1 MGKFYLD
8 KRYYA
13 DKAAKWVS
21 FESTPQLEET
31 KRDIYG
37 KCVPCITNLYEQ
49 LQEGKTLV
57 DLGQAFNC
65 WKVITVMANDDEC
78 LHVLAE
84 FEREFLADRKVKG
97 RFGSG
102 DEQKRTRV
110 IVFAAPNLQETRR
123 LLDEVRICAGR
134 VNREAQVF
142 SHRGCAEL
150 YHELFGDPVNWRQN
164 ESIKRP
170 EAVPAILKRI
180 REMLYWEKG
189 QQRG

>member
-1 MGKFYLD
+1 MGRFYLD

-13 DKAAKWVS
+13 DKAARWVS

-37 KCVPCITNLYEQ
+37 RCVPCITNLYEQ
-49 LQEGKTLV
+49 LQAGKTMV

-65 WKVITVMANDDEC
+65 WKVVAVLASDDEC

-84 FEREFLADRKVKG
+84 FEREFLGDRRIKG

-102 DEQKRTRV
+102 DEQKSTRV
-110 IVFAAPNLQETRR
+110 IVFAAPNARETQRLQ
-123 LLDEVRICAGR
+123 DEVRVCAGR
-134 VNREAQVF
+134 VNQEAQVF

-150 YHELFGDPVNWRQN
+150 YHELFGDPENWSQTER
-164 ESIKRP
+164 IKRP
-170 EAVPAILKRI
+170 AAVEGIISRI
-180 REMLYWEKG
+180 RRVLFWEKE
-189 QQRG
+189 